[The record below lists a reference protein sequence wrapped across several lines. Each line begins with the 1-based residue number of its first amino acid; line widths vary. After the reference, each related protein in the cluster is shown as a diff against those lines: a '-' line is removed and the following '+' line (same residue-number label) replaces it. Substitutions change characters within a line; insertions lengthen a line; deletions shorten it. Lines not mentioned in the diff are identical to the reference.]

1 MNAFVD
7 DHRDAFGVEPI
18 CRILQIAPSGY
29 RRHSAQQRNPTLRSA
44 RAQRDERL
52 TPHIERVWQVN
63 LQVYGA
69 DKVWRQLNRES
80 IAVARCTVERLIRLW
95 DCAVSAVAR
104 SYERRF
110 RIVPSRVQRTRSIGS
125 SRPTVPI
132 NYGYPTSP
140 MSRPG
145 RAGFTSPSSSTCSPG
160 VSSAGES
167 VVRCTRTSCSMRW
180 SKRYTTGSPKGTT
193 VWSTIRIGVRSM
205 FRSVTAS
212 VWPKPELNLR

>member
-1 MNAFVD
+1 MTTATLLGSSRSVASY
-7 DHRDAFGVEPI
+7 RLPRRATGVTV
-18 CRILQIAPSGY
+18 RS
-29 RRHSAQQRNPTLRSA
+29 QRNPTLRSA

-52 TPHIERVWQVN
+52 TPHIERVWQAN

-80 IAVARCTVERLIRLW
+80 IAVARCTVERLMRLW
-95 DCAVSAVAR
+95 DCAVYGVAR

-140 MSRPG
+140 ISLPG
-145 RAGFTSPSSSTCSPG
+145 RAGFNVAFVIDVFARPIVG
-160 VSSAGES
+160 
-167 VVRCTRTSCSMRW
+167 
-180 SKRYTTGSPKGTT
+180 
-193 VWSTIRIGVRSM
+193 
-205 FRSVTAS
+205 
-212 VWPKPELNLR
+212 